1 MDDILARAK
10 LLAAA
15 ANQVADQMTMQVG
28 EYQSTVNARRAEEAA
43 HAAVQA
49 EKKAQHDIE
58 RSVSKGDIGSL
69 KGVKGAA
76 IKGSSLVTTYEDLR
90 PFAPRYTLSLLC
102 KEVKK

>member
-15 ANQVADQMTMQVG
+15 ANEVADQMTIQVG
-28 EYQSTVNARRAEEAA
+28 EYQSTVNARRAEEATY
-43 HAAVQA
+43 AAVEA
-49 EKKAQHDIE
+49 NRRAQHDNE
-58 RSVSKGDIGSL
+58 RNISKHDIGSF

-90 PFAPRYTLSLLC
+90 PFAPRYISH
-102 KEVKK
+102 